1 MAKDKKKN
9 IANQLHN
16 LQNAFNSNENIRL
29 RQIIYTLTKYNVII
43 NFIRQVN
50 AEQIRAAFEELG
62 PTFIKMGQ
70 ILSVR
75 EDLLP
80 QNFVIEFK
88 KLQDNVKT
96 DDFSVIRPIIE
107 SNSGMAIDELFEFLE
122 EKALASASIA
132 QVHVGRLKGGQQV
145 VVKVQHPDIYD
156 SMKRDISLLEKA
168 IPLIE
173 HIPNTDMVNISDM
186 VAELKESLMLELDF
200 NNEADNIE
208 KFYKYNID
216 TPIVSPQVY
225 KQYSNNKLLIMDY
238 MQGMKISDYIIKAD
252 EKINNGD
259 TYYVNTK
266 KKLADILVNNY
277 MKQIFDDGFFH
288 ADPHPGNILIYIDP
302 IENDSYSTEKSNP
315 FFDLL
320 DEDFSFKNL
329 FKYQDLFSDYYSKRN
344 ELHDIYEKIVYL
356 DFGMMGYIDQK
367 TLEKFN
373 NIIASFSTKDNDK
386 IAKAF
391 MNICKTSKPV
401 NMDLF
406 TQDIGTLFSKYYDT
420 SINNISIPEFS
431 KEITSICS
439 KYHLKI
445 PSNITLMFKGIST
458 IEGIVLQLDPDFSIM
473 SAIEPYAKRYLKE
486 KFDFEKEM
494 LNMLMNLSQSG
505 RVTPELP
512 LKVSNLI
519 DNVFSGK
526 LKINV
531 ENKQSDD
538 FLTKLKSMANRISIS
553 IIIAA
558 FIIGF
563 SIVIDDKIQNVKF
576 DVNIG
581 ILIPLAL
588 ILLCVIIYNIFK
600 NKN

>member
-80 QNFVIEFK
+80 QNFIIEFK

-531 ENKQSDD
+531 ENKQSND

-600 NKN
+600 N